1 MGEELSFDNILGE
14 QDIENLFGDAP
25 EAEAEEK
32 DEEVVEDNKEEKKEE
47 KVTEA
52 INPDTLFEEEKPES
66 VGNDNNKEEG
76 KKEDAIPEKDDDTSP
91 QNFYSSI
98 ASALAVDGVFPNLDE
113 ETIKK
118 ANTPELFSDLI
129 EAEVTARL
137 DEKQK
142 RISNALENG
151 VEPSEIRKYEN
162 TLKYISSLTEQ
173 MISEESEKGEQLR
186 RQLIYQDFLNKGYTP
201 EKANK
206 FTERTVNAGT
216 DIEDAKEALQGN
228 KEYFQSEYDRLLQD
242 AQKEADKEKA
252 ERKKQ
257 TEALQNSI
265 MNDKQLFGDM
275 EISND
280 LRRKVLDN
288 ISKPVY
294 RDPETGEYMTAI
306 QKYELEHKGDFLKY
320 AGLLFTLTDGF
331 KDFESFTKGK
341 VKKEMKKGLRELEK
355 TLNNSRRSPDGSLK
369 MVTGVS
375 EDPESFIGKGFKL
388 DI

>member
-14 QDIENLFGDAP
+14 QDIENLFSDAP

>member
-14 QDIENLFGDAP
+14 QDIENLFGEIP

-32 DEEVVEDNKEEKKEE
+32 DEEVVEDNKKEKKEE

-52 INPDTLFEEEKPES
+52 INPDSLFEEEKPES

-257 TEALQNSI
+257 TEILQNSI

>member
-14 QDIENLFGDAP
+14 QDIENLFGDVP

>member
-14 QDIENLFGDAP
+14 QDIENLFSDAP
-25 EAEAEEK
+25 ETEAEEK

-369 MVTGVS
+369 MVTGVN

>member
-14 QDIENLFGDAP
+14 QDIENLFGEIP

>member
-14 QDIENLFGDAP
+14 QDIENLFSDTP

>member
-14 QDIENLFGDAP
+14 QDIENLFSDAP

-341 VKKEMKKGLRELEK
+341 VKKEIKKGLRELEK

>member
-14 QDIENLFGDAP
+14 QDIENLFGEIP

-173 MISEESEKGEQLR
+173 MVSEESEKGEQLR